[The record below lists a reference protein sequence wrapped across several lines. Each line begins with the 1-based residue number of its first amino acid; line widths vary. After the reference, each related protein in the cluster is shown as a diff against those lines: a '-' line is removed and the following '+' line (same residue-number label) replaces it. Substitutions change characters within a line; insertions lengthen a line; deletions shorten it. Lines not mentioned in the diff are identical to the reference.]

1 MLQGI
6 VLIVFLVA
14 LLTVIDGVFTGFA
27 LVGTLTRWAFLIVF
41 KGLGIIL
48 GLGLVIYVLLKLFV

>member
-6 VLIVFLVA
+6 VLIAFLVA

-48 GLGLVIYVLLKLFV
+48 GLGLAMYVLFNMIM

>member
-6 VLIVFLVA
+6 VFIVICVA
-14 LLTVIDGVFTGFA
+14 LMLVIDGVFTGFA
-27 LVGTLTRWAFLIVF
+27 IVGNLTRLAFLFVF

-48 GLGLVIYVLLKLFV
+48 GLGLVIYMISLLF

>member
-1 MLQGI
+1 MLEAI
-6 VLIVFLVA
+6 VIIAVFVA
-14 LLTVIDGVFTGFA
+14 LMTVIDGVFTGFA

-48 GLGLVIYVLLKLFV
+48 GLGLAMYVLFNMIM